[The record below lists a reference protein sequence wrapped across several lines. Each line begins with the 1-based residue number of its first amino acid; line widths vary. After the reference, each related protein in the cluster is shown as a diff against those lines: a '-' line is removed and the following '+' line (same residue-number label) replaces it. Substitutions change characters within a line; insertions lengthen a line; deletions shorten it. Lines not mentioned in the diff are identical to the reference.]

1 MACLGSAFDG
11 EENKAKISTAATE
24 DSKVS
29 SRGKKTSSERTNVN
43 LGNSSGKSA
52 AKGKVREFVK
62 IFNQDTSANP
72 RTNSEV
78 PSQSSRWKDVD
89 INGIQNEIRNVTK
102 VEEKV
107 CASNTQETPDASC
120 KVLGNIPI
128 LT

>member
-1 MACLGSAFDG
+1 M
-11 EENKAKISTAATE
+11 
-24 DSKVS
+24 
-29 SRGKKTSSERTNVN
+29 
-43 LGNSSGKSA
+43 GNSSGKSA

-78 PSQSSRWKDVD
+78 PSQSYRWKGVD
-89 INGIQNEIRNVTK
+89 INGIQNEIRNVSK

-128 LT
+128 IPKSPNITSGFAYCCTYVAGGS